1 MFYLLYRQFEGA
13 FNGINTSGA
22 RDPFE
27 FKFKMSCLREYSFD
41 SFIFISLEVWS
52 IMNVDHGWVIRP
64 HFEFNSSIPNIRQS
78 WYFWILNNIPL
89 ASSSHTAYR
98 VSRSET
104 IWEWHWSERRQ
115 FRFSLSHSK
124 SAIPKPTLD
133 ASVIEIVWV
142 SGSKWPKAGEF
153 VSVRILMMDLNA
165 SSCSFSQ
172 INFFE
177 FFFGRAFF
185 ICLWVLLMKK
195 LEQSFLFQF
204 FIWSWIQLNLMWFID
219 VATSISIL
227 FEFIISSSFLIDL
240 MPPTWIELNTTFPWI
255 ESGVVSWIK
264 SYNSDWILFSFSSVA
279 SFFSADLFWS

>member
-27 FKFKMSCLREYSFD
+27 FKVKMSCLREYSFD
-41 SFIFISLEVWS
+41 SFIFIFIFTS
-52 IMNVDHGWVIRP
+52 N
-64 HFEFNSSIPNIRQS
+64 SIPLRQS
-78 WYFWILNNIPL
+78 WYFWILNKIPL
-89 ASSSHTAYR
+89 ASSSHTVYR

-204 FIWSWIQLNLMWFID
+204 FIWSWIQLSSIDLIECSMWFID
-219 VATSISIL
+219 VATSISIS

-255 ESGVVSWIK
+255 ESGVMSWIK